1 MNRIKK
7 ILKAIFFPHLAIV
20 LLIDLLVAFAF
31 TYSSVILPLF
41 HHIRI
46 MSYVVAIYALIL
58 TVCAIPEI
66 ILRITGKKL
75 RAEHIQRLA
84 KDKQLHINLSLYG
97 TLAYNTLYA
106 TFQLFTG
113 IYYNSVWYLSIATY
127 YTLLA
132 IIRFSLLLYSRAN
145 KAGEDLETEYKR
157 FRLCGILLLCMN
169 SALSAMTFYITWQ
182 NQELKHHSA
191 TTIIF
196 AVFTFASLAL
206 TIINIIRYRKLQS
219 PLFLAAKLISLVATV
234 VSILALETA
243 LMGRFSAQISD
254 ELRQII
260 TGVTGVGVLTVTTC
274 VGLFMI
280 VKGNKSLNDLKE
292 KNTGES

>member
-1 MNRIKK
+1 MNRTKK

-75 RAEHIQRLA
+75 RAEHIQKLA
-84 KDKQLHINLSLYG
+84 KDTQLHINLSLYG

-113 IYYNSVWYLSIATY
+113 IHYNSVWYLSIATY

-169 SALSAMTFYITWQ
+169 SALSAMTFYITWK